1 MGRTNEFTLV
11 ADADFTGKRGYAVK
25 VKAELLVHNTPV
37 GTIADAGEAI
47 DGIITDITGPAVA
60 GSPIAVAKIGDI
72 VFGAIGANGVTVGD
86 ELVVGEDG
94 RLVTAGEGVAV
105 AKALGTGAEGELVP
119 VIIK

>member
-25 VKAELLVHNTPV
+25 VKAELVHNTPV
-37 GTIADAGEAI
+37 GTIAQAGEAI
-47 DGIITDITGPAVA
+47 DGIITDMTGPAVA
-60 GSPIAVAKIGDI
+60 GSPVAVAKIGDI
-72 VFGAIGANGVTVGD
+72 VFGAIGAGGVTVGD
-86 ELVVGEDG
+86 ELGVGADG
-94 RLVTAGEGVAV
+94 RLVKAGEGVTV